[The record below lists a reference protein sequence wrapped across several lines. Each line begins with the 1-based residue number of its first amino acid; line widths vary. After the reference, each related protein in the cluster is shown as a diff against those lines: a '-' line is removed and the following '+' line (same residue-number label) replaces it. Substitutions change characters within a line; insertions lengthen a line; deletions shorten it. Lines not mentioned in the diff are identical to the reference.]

1 MMKKWELALLT
12 GLILAVV
19 LSQFSTFS
27 ATCDAVRDDTLRL
40 HILAN
45 SDKKTDQNAKLRVR
59 DALLLEYGNVFSAA
73 TDKETA
79 KILAHQYASSMEKT
93 AEKITGLP
101 VAVKIERMYFST
113 KEYDS
118 FTMPAGVYDAVRVE
132 IGSAAGHNW
141 FCVMYPPLCLP
152 AASQDGLAIYTQQET
167 DVLKSPYKI
176 KFAAVEWLQKMKT
189 ASVQ

>member
-12 GLILAVV
+12 GLIAAVV
-19 LSQFSTFS
+19 LSQFSAFS
-27 ATCDAVRDDTLRL
+27 AACDEVRGDTLRL

-45 SDKKTDQNAKLRVR
+45 SDTQADQAAKLRVR

-79 KILAHQYASSMEKT
+79 KKLADQYTGCMEKT

-101 VAVKIERMYFST
+101 VAVKIERMYFGT

-132 IGSAAGHNW
+132 IGKAAGHNW

-152 AASQDGLAIYTQQET
+152 AASDESFSAYTEKET